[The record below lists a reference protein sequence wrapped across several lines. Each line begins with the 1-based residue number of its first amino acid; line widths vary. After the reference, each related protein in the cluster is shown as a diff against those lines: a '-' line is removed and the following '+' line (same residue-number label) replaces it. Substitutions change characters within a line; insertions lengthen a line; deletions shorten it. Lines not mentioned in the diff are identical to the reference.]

1 MTIHGSHI
9 RSPHVVRSPA
19 SAARIALS
27 VILGVRAC
35 INAVFALWLWFAE
48 PGRSS
53 FFGGA
58 VAYLSIDGIFALAA
72 ATLLAFDTLG
82 EAPRALT
89 GATAADGLLRTTVAI
104 ALWAFPGLPDFPV
117 TAVILFGIVGSF
129 AACLAITGI
138 TIPVSAWLSRRCAH
152 RSEPLAVHE
161 ELDPISLAGLVALAL
176 VAYAFFA
183 GPPTTAAEYR
193 ALGMRWAS
201 ALAIGFAVAARGV
214 ASTPGSETK

>member
-9 RSPHVVRSPA
+9 RSPHVARSPV
-19 SAARIALS
+19 STARVALS

-35 INAVFALWLWFAE
+35 INAVFASWLWFAE
-48 PGRSS
+48 PGRAS
-53 FFGGA
+53 FFAGA
-58 VAYLSIDGIFALAA
+58 AAYLAVDGIFALAA

-89 GATAADGLLRTTVAI
+89 GATAADGLLRTTAAM
-104 ALWAFPGLPDFPV
+104 ALSAFPGLSDFPV
-117 TAVILFGIVGSF
+117 TAVILFGIVGSC

-138 TIPVSAWLSRRCAH
+138 TIPVSAWLSRRRAH

-161 ELDPISLAGLVALAL
+161 ELDPISLAGVVALAL

-193 ALGMRWAS
+193 ALGIRWAS
-201 ALAIGFAVAARGV
+201 ALAVAFTIAVRGV
-214 ASTPGSETK
+214 TSK